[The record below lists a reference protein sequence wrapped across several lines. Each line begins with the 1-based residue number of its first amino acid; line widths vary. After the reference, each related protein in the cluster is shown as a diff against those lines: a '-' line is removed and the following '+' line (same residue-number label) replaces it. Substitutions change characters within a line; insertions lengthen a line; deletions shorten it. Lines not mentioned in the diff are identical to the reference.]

1 MLINFD
7 ICGFE
12 CNIVWATKLDH
23 VKVHYFRSTRP
34 ILQRIYVEKFR
45 YLYKYQMK
53 NKTDTRGLPIVHFFI
68 SSNANMYER
77 HDWHRSADG

>member
-12 CNIVWATKLDH
+12 CNIVWATKLDY

-34 ILQRIYVEKFR
+34 ILRRIYVEKFR
-45 YLYKYQMK
+45 YL
-53 NKTDTRGLPIVHFFI
+53 
-68 SSNANMYER
+68 
-77 HDWHRSADG
+77 